1 MEYLTKWPGWMDG
14 LMNGS
19 DGMEWMINLKFKIE
33 SNIVIDRYYYLARYL
48 HTIED
53 NDASQTNHP
62 TNHPTI
68 HQSIQPSIQPASHSI
83 AQSL

>member
-1 MEYLTKWPGWMDG
+1 
-14 LMNGS
+14 
-19 DGMEWMINLKFKIE
+19 MINLKFKIE

-53 NDASQTNHP
+53 KDASQTNHP
-62 TNHPTI
+62 TNQPSINPSNHPTI
-68 HQSIQPSIQPASHSI
+68 HPASHSI